1 MELIAVL
8 KSTTATE
15 SGTNQNGQPW
25 EKCFAVLVTADNY
38 QNEVAVVCLG
48 NMVQKIRQFKP
59 GDLLKIKM
67 DARSNFYEGKYYTEL
82 RAWSIAPAFNIPQQ
96 QLPPT
101 NQATAAQAAQTQ
113 AAPAQAAPA
122 QAAPDPS
129 QQQYAPGTPD
139 WLK

>member
-8 KSTTATE
+8 KGTTATE
-15 SGTNQNGQPW
+15 SGKNQNGQPW
-25 EKCFAVLVTADNY
+25 EKCNAILVTADNY

-48 NMVQKIRQFKP
+48 NMVQKIHQFKP
-59 GDLLKIKM
+59 GDLLKVKM
-67 DARSNFYEGKYYTEL
+67 DARSNFYEGRYYTEL

-96 QLPPT
+96 QQP
-101 NQATAAQAAQTQ
+101 ATAQ
-113 AAPAQAAPA
+113 AAPAQAAPAQAAPTQAAPA